1 MTEDCFHRK
10 NQVGSE
16 QCPFREDSIL
26 KEEMNANSS
35 TNFLCAPFISLIR
48 WQFQAFTPVIEKHYA
63 NLAQIYTFFFPPQ
76 EYEIS
81 SQGTYFSSF
90 QSYKVSD
97 QNLIYLKH
105 YLYFSLQTICTSTGL
120 ESFNR

>member
-48 WQFQAFTPVIEKHYA
+48 WIP
-63 NLAQIYTFFFPPQ
+63 NIYSSNWKTLCKPSSTLHFPTPPQ

-120 ESFNR
+120 ESFNE